1 MWIWHRCVLLLAMA
15 FLPVVDVRA
24 DESIRL
30 VQKKLQALGYYKG
43 KVDGASGS
51 MTNAAIRRFQ
61 LAQNLK
67 VTGELNHQTLAKLG
81 VDRPA
86 PAPDYNAI
94 GRFFAGG
101 PFARAEANSQV
112 ETLRQIQQVLAAGGF
127 YAGPHN
133 GMPSPTFVA
142 ALKEWQDAQGI
153 SPSGRMDSATATKMA
168 LH

>member
-1 MWIWHRCVLLLAMA
+1 MWNWHRCVLLLAMA

-67 VTGELNHQTLAKLG
+67 VTGALNHQTLAKLG

-127 YAGPHN
+127 YADPHN

-142 ALKEWQDAQGI
+142 ALKEWQVAQGI